1 MGLYLHV
8 SARQLVDRTAQ
19 QCLLQHL
26 ILFLHV
32 FFKHLYS
39 PFKDPFM
46 IVATICSIIA
56 FAVAFFPNFGTVL
69 YYGDNG
75 WGAFL
80 IIASLVVFVIF
91 QLTWCVALPS
101 GCIFLSIALELII
114 EVLVILY
121 FSASLSI
128 VSHHYSFSYT
138 LALVLYTVATILVI
152 IFIISK
158 RHKKAIEKLREE
170 LNQEATSVE
179 VVAELPTS
187 NNQSEIQDQEAP
199 STTALE
205 VETAL
210 PLSNG
215 IDEVP
220 IVHDVERIPDDVNTP
235 TASARVQTNMI

>member
-1 MGLYLHV
+1 MII
-8 SARQLVDRTAQ
+8 A
-19 QCLLQHL
+19 
-26 ILFLHV
+26 IL
-32 FFKHLYS
+32 
-39 PFKDPFM
+39 
-46 IVATICSIIA
+46 CSIIA
-56 FAVAFFPNFGTVL
+56 FAVAFFPNFGTVI

-114 EVLVILY
+114 EVLIIQYLNNKL
-121 FSASLSI
+121 FDSNPFTST
-128 VSHHYSFSYT
+128 FSYT
-138 LALVLYTVATILVI
+138 LALVLYAFAIILVI
-152 IFIISK
+152 IFIASK
-158 RHKKAIEKLREE
+158 RYKKAIEKLRGEVS
-170 LNQEATSVE
+170 QEATAVE

-215 IDEVP
+215 TDEVP
-220 IVHDVERIPDDVNTP
+220 IVHDVERVPDDTP
-235 TASARVQTNMI
+235 TASIVKVARE

>member
-1 MGLYLHV
+1 M
-8 SARQLVDRTAQ
+8 
-19 QCLLQHL
+19 
-26 ILFLHV
+26 ILA
-32 FFKHLYS
+32 
-39 PFKDPFM
+39 
-46 IVATICSIIA
+46 IICSIVA
-56 FAVAFFPNFGTVL
+56 FAVAFFPNFGTVI

-80 IIASLVVFVIF
+80 VIASLVVFVIF

-101 GCIFLSIALELII
+101 GCIFLFIALELIM

-121 FSASLSI
+121 FSDGLSIDSNVYSLS
-128 VSHHYSFSYT
+128 YT
-138 LALVLYTVATILVI
+138 ITLVLYAFATILVI
-152 IFIISK
+152 IFIASK
-158 RHKKAIEKLREE
+158 RYKKAIEKLRGEV
-170 LNQEATSVE
+170 NQEATAVE

-205 VETAL
+205 VEAAL

-215 IDEVP
+215 TDDVP

-235 TASARVQTNMI
+235 TASARVQT